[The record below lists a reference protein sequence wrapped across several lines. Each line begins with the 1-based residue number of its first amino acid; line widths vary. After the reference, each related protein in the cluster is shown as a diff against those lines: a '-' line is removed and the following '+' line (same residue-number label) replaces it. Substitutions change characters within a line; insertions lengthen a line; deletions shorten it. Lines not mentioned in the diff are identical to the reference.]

1 MLGKIM
7 KKKILLIPLAMLLL
21 SAIVTPALAQK
32 ELVGIHVGDWFK
44 YKAKVT
50 QWVSTMTFLPDGY
63 IGPLTL
69 AENNTNAIWYIVT
82 AITLG
87 ADGDNVTFT
96 VQYDWKN
103 GSTTYA
109 TVEETVSTAD
119 TFIFMIGANMTA
131 GNMVSDTWDFLNL
144 GIWMY
149 PARYINETI
158 DFANPNATRKTNV
171 LKYDINILGAP
182 YEYIFYYD
190 KATGMRVWYWN
201 HGNVPE
207 IDFGTGTPQPA
218 YEYTVVWELVDSSV
232 GGLLIP
238 DFTGPTM
245 LLMTM
250 AITIPIVILHRR
262 KSHLK

>member
-1 MLGKIM
+1 M
-7 KKKILLIPLAMLLL
+7 KKKMLLIPLAMLLL
-21 SAIVTPALAQK
+21 FAMVAPALAQK
-32 ELVGIHVGDWFK
+32 ELVGVQVGDWFK
-44 YKAKVT
+44 YEAKVT
-50 QWVSTMTFLPDGY
+50 QWVSTMTFLTDEY
-63 IGPLTL
+63 MGPLIL
-69 AENNTNAIWYIVT
+69 AENNTNAIWYTVT
-82 AITLG
+82 AITPG
-87 ADGDNVTFT
+87 AEGDTVTFT

-119 TFIFMIGANMTA
+119 QMIFMIGANMTA
-131 GNMVSDTWDFLNL
+131 GNMVSNTFDFLDM
-144 GIWMY
+144 GVFQY

-158 DFANPNATRKTNV
+158 DFANLNATRETNV
-171 LKYDINILGAP
+171 LEYDINILGAP

-201 HGNVPE
+201 HGDVPE
-207 IDFGTGTPQPA
+207 IDFGTGEPQPA

-232 GGLLIP
+232 DGVLIP
-238 DFTGPTM
+238 DLTGPIL
-245 LLMTM
+245 LLMTI